1 MSYKVILSCLKCSLL
16 VIFLLLF
23 QPSFSQQN
31 WEDLSAELEAK
42 KKLMG
47 NDIVM
52 MLANKDTIIYKK
64 EINKLF
70 NSKTQAPIASSSKW
84 LTAAL
89 VMIFVDEGKVS
100 LDDKIGQWIPELDR
114 YGKSYITLRYCL
126 AHMTGIKDDRT
137 IKSIIERRKFS
148 SLEEEANSFAAREIR
163 ANPSQDFW
171 YGNIGPNLAGRV
183 IEVISKKRFD
193 VVIKQKLFNPLEM
206 RRTTFTSM
214 DGSATNPA
222 GGAQSTAEDYM
233 KFLMM
238 LLNKGKY
245 KGKQI
250 LSEESV
256 NMLMQVQ
263 TKPEIMKFVPEAAK
277 GYNYTLGSWA
287 VEDPLLTSPTAGGEG
302 TASVLACPGLFGAWP
317 MVDFCRGYAY
327 LFFVKTLLSEERA
340 EEHKKLKAIV
350 DEQMP
355 STCN

>member
-1 MSYKVILSCLKCSLL
+1 
-16 VIFLLLF
+16 
-23 QPSFSQQN
+23 
-31 WEDLSAELEAK
+31 
-42 KKLMG
+42 
-47 NDIVM
+47 
-52 MLANKDTIIYKK
+52 
-64 EINKLF
+64 
-70 NSKTQAPIASSSKW
+70 
-84 LTAAL
+84 
-89 VMIFVDEGKVS
+89 
-100 LDDKIGQWIPELDR
+100 
-114 YGKSYITLRYCL
+114 
-126 AHMTGIKDDRT
+126 MTGIKDDRA
-137 IKSIIERRKFS
+137 IKSVIERRRFS
-148 SLEEEANSFAAREIR
+148 SLEEEVNSFAAREIR

-171 YGNIGPNLAGRV
+171 YGSIGPNLAGRV

-245 KGKQI
+245 KNKQI

-256 NMLMQVQ
+256 NTLMQIQ

-287 VEDPLLTSPTAGGEG
+287 VEGPDSNSPGGG
-302 TASVLACPGLFGAWP
+302 KATVLASPGLFGTWP

-327 LFFVKTLLSEERA
+327 LFFVKTLLSDEKA
-340 EEHKKLKAIV
+340 EEHKKLKAII